1 MAVSREWRNGFPPH
15 TGLDGIQNDAIDS
28 TVFSIPSFPTNDQ
41 QVQPGPEE
49 ACPGGQLPRAEG
61 ADAQPMCAEGYV
73 GSGCT
78 RCAKQF
84 ARADSSILACA
95 LP

>member
-1 MAVSREWRNGFPPH
+1 MGPYPSLYRIQKDAVVS
-15 TGLDGIQNDAIDS
+15 A
-28 TVFSIPSFPTNDQ
+28 VFSIPSCPTNKQ

-61 ADAQPMCAEGYV
+61 AAAQPMCAEGYV
-73 GSGCT
+73 GGGCT
-78 RCAKQF
+78 SCAEQF

-95 LP
+95 LH